1 MHEAQ
6 KIAEDVAYRI
16 VYHTRDFFTIRSV
29 TLSFSVAGVQ
39 KKKKKNREMKRN
51 KDFRY
56 DIHFFLS
63 ITFTNNTIKKKKRK
77 EKENNYKRKRDVF
90 PYRRS
95 STETYKSLSSR

>member
-63 ITFTNNTIKKKKRK
+63 ITFTNNTIKKKK
-77 EKENNYKRKRDVF
+77 EKKKKTIINVR
-90 PYRRS
+90 
-95 STETYKSLSSR
+95 ETYFLTDVVVLKRINR